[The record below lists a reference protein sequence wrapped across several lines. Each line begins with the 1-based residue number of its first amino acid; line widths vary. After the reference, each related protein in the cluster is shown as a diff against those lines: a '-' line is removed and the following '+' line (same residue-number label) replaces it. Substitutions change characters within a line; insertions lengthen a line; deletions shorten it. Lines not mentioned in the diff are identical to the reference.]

1 MDSGTKRDQV
11 ILGMQISLDGY
22 AARPDGSLDWVFSH
36 FRPDLL
42 EAVIA
47 NLSRL
52 DTVVIGRRNYQ
63 EQASHW
69 PNESGPIADIMN
81 SVEKV
86 VFSKTLR
93 PEDLTWQ
100 NSRLAEGS
108 PAEEISRLREE
119 GRTIGVPGGASFAG
133 ALAAEGLIDRYNLA
147 IHPVVLG
154 EGIPLFTSDAFL
166 DLVESQSFSSGVV
179 FNVYRPAEERA
190 VA

>member
-93 PEDLTWQ
+93 PEDL
-100 NSRLAEGS
+100 
-108 PAEEISRLREE
+108 
-119 GRTIGVPGGASFAG
+119 
-133 ALAAEGLIDRYNLA
+133 
-147 IHPVVLG
+147 
-154 EGIPLFTSDAFL
+154 
-166 DLVESQSFSSGVV
+166 
-179 FNVYRPAEERA
+179 
-190 VA
+190 